1 MARFSVSS
9 MFSTS
14 VLMTLLCLVQKG
26 HFLAHFRKGPNSVTR
41 AVSISQSPIYH
52 EQYLECRNQICER
65 ADDYPEKEIL
75 RIMQDTEHI
84 EGFFGYI
91 LNSTTT
97 RATINIHTRFGSGKG
112 ERLCQIGYNGT
123 FTPRVLRNVGLQ
135 WKYVVNVEGY
145 HQRFTSEICKYP
157 HGSTDPGVTD
167 QHCTTFGYNCKQTFT
182 EVYLLTYEDYLI
194 DFDKFMIPT
203 KCTCDCDS

>member
-14 VLMTLLCLVQKG
+14 VVITLLCLVQKG

-52 EQYLECRNQICER
+52 EQYLECRHQICER
-65 ADDYPEKEIL
+65 ADDYPEGDIL
-75 RIMQDTEHI
+75 NIMKDTEHI

-91 LNSTTT
+91 LNATTT
-97 RATINIHTRFGSGKG
+97 RGIDLSSRFGAGTG
-112 ERLCQIGYNGT
+112 EKLCLIEYNGT

-157 HGSTDPGVTD
+157 HGTTDPGVSS
-167 QHCTTFGYNCKQTFT
+167 QHCTNFGYKCKQSFT
-182 EVYLLTYEDYLI
+182 EVHLLTYEEGVI

-203 KCTCDCDS
+203 KCNCDCDS